1 MTNPRCSS
9 FVGSRRCRLPSLD
22 CLNVCISH
30 VPDCSICLVKNGS
43 GDESVRLAC
52 GHIFHGG
59 CIYKWYDRDLRCP
72 MCRSYNKPKRV
83 NVFYGEGAPTVD
95 HTALR
100 RVLIHL
106 SQEEALRTNRVG
118 ILQNGEL
125 IQGDGDL
132 IGYLW

>member
-1 MTNPRCSS
+1 
-9 FVGSRRCRLPSLD
+9 
-22 CLNVCISH
+22 
-30 VPDCSICLVKNGS
+30 
-43 GDESVRLAC
+43 
-52 GHIFHGG
+52 
-59 CIYKWYDRDLRCP
+59 
-72 MCRSYNKPKRV
+72 MCRSYNKPQRV

-95 HTALR
+95 QSALR

-106 SQEEALRTNRVG
+106 SEEEALRTNRVG